1 MDETKKL
8 AVAYGGFACVLEG
21 FDNPFPTM
29 RKVVRYFQE
38 ISENHPDF
46 AGYHQ
51 VADFEEL
58 RARLGKDSEAG
69 RLSLEPIAG
78 GVQIRRFDVLADDT
92 AIAPAPPLAEDS
104 GSEGDTVRDVEHHD
118 GPQPVEADAWH
129 QTDDAPAGSGE
140 EPTVR
145 SDGSDEVQEAAAQPV
160 AEPAADPG
168 EFAPEVAEDADTAP
182 MAEAEADGETEAE
195 AEADVQTRSE
205 ALHGAHAEPVEPA
218 DEQPAAPDEA
228 PEPALAETP
237 DHGITDGQSAADGPT
252 TDEPRHDHHWQGDSL
267 VFANNPSTPADAP
280 PAPAESTDTSDRTA
294 PTEPTVEGPA
304 PLPVGPESGP
314 DPESE
319 PRAEVEPEPAPEP
332 EPQPQPAPR
341 TAESEKTP
349 DPAPKPVAAL
359 RLGPE
364 MARKP
369 DAERPVAPSFIDTI
383 EEKPKPGG
391 GLFRARTPA
400 PAPTETPAAKVDKP
414 DTPPAPQEADTEP
427 KRRGLGPI
435 KLGGLLR
442 RKDADTAPPEQAPAA
457 TTAEPPARK
466 PAHTADPVPAAA
478 PGRLR
483 VVEGD
488 AQDTP
493 PQPAITPPPP
503 ADVVREVPAETPAA
517 APPEPAPA
525 PKPAPKPAPTPEP
538 AAAQQ
543 SPGSPSDA
551 MKDRLHASFADQRDP
566 APTTMNIGPGE
577 GDSDPGSPA
586 GFARAVGA
594 ASLPEMMAAAAGY
607 MMMIEDRD
615 RVTRPDIMTMVQAVA
630 GDTPLS
636 AEAKVKA
643 FGKLVRSGQI
653 VRADGGQF
661 FLSAETVAEFQAKLN
676 ELV

>member
-58 RARLGKDSEAG
+58 RARLGKDGEAG

-92 AIAPAPPLAEDS
+92 AIAPAPPLAEDT
-104 GSEGDTVRDVEHHD
+104 GSEGDAGGDVEDHD
-118 GPQPVEADAWH
+118 GPQPVTADAWH
-129 QTDDAPAGSGE
+129 QADDAPAGSGE
-140 EPTVR
+140 EPAAR
-145 SDGSDEVQEAAAQPV
+145 SDGSDEVHGAAAQPV

-168 EFAPEVAEDADTAP
+168 EFPPEVAEDADTAT
-182 MAEAEADGETEAE
+182 MADGGSEAES
-195 AEADVQTRSE
+195 EADVQTRAESPHE
-205 ALHGAHAEPVEPA
+205 AHAEQAETA
-218 DEQPAAPDEA
+218 DEQPAAPDQS

-237 DHGITDGQSAADGPT
+237 DHRMTDGHNAADGPT
-252 TDEPRHDHHWQGDSL
+252 KDEPRHDHHWQGDSL
-267 VFANNPSTPADAP
+267 VFANNPAIPAD
-280 PAPAESTDTSDRTA
+280 APAESTDTSDRTGPA
-294 PTEPTVEGPA
+294 EPTVEEPA
-304 PLPVGPESGP
+304 PLPGAPEPEPESK
-314 DPESE
+314 
-319 PRAEVEPEPAPEP
+319 PRAEAEPAPEP

-349 DPAPKPVAAL
+349 DHARKPVAAL

-383 EEKPKPGG
+383 EEKPEPKS

-400 PAPTETPAAKVDKP
+400 PATTETPAAKVDKP
-414 DTPPAPQEADTEP
+414 NTPPATQEADTEP

-442 RKDADTAPPEQAPAA
+442 RKDADTAPPDQTPAA

-466 PAHTADPVPAAA
+466 PAHTADPLPAAA

-483 VVEGD
+483 VVEGN

-493 PQPAITPPPP
+493 PQPALTPPPP

-525 PKPAPKPAPTPEP
+525 PTPTPAPAAAPAPATAP
-538 AAAQQ
+538 AQQ
-543 SPGSPSDA
+543 SPGSRSDA

-615 RVTRPDIMTMVQAVA
+615 RVTRPDIMSMVQAVA